1 MEINK
6 DFPIS
11 NNYQKLFKFKLFSIT
26 YVKIYEDI
34 AHRYID

>member
-11 NNYQKLFKFKLFSIT
+11 NNYQKLFKLFSIT

-34 AHRYID
+34 AH